1 MLRSSKM
8 YMGGEWV
15 EAVSEKTFDDHDP
28 STRTVF
34 AQIPLGERGDAKRAI
49 DVAYQARHPWA
60 QTPPVERA
68 AYLRKAADVL
78 EEKRE
83 EWVQILIEESGS
95 TFGKAMFEVHYS
107 AGLLRGAAA
116 QVHNVTGEILPANAP
131 DKFYMV
137 LRQPVGVVGV
147 ISPWNFPL
155 LLSLRGVAFAMAY
168 GNTIVL
174 KPSEETP
181 IGGGL
186 MIARLFDE
194 AGLPGGVFNV
204 VTCPRSTVEE
214 VGDELVSNPDVRR
227 ISFTGSSATGRHLAR
242 KAGEHLKRILLELG
256 GKNPLIVLKDADL
269 EYAVNAASFGTFFHQ
284 GQICMS
290 VERIFVET
298 PVAERFAKALAAKA
312 QTLKVGDPRSPD
324 TVIGPVINDRQMQ
337 KIRAHVDEAVQA
349 GAKPLCGA
357 RHDGP
362 YYYPTVLTDV
372 STDMAVFREET
383 FGPVVS
389 VMAVRDE
396 EEAVRM
402 ANDTTYGLVAGIIT
416 GDFQKGLALAE
427 RIESGMVHINDA
439 TVNDEPH
446 CPFGGVKGSGF
457 GRHGG
462 RMLVD
467 EFTDQRWITMQRAPR
482 SYPF

>member
-1 MLRSSKM
+1 MPHSYKM
-8 YMGGEWV
+8 YMDGEWV
-15 EAVSEKTFDDHDP
+15 EAAGGKTFDDHDP

-34 AQIPLGERGDAKRAI
+34 AHIPLGEKEDAKRAI
-49 DVAYQARHPWA
+49 AAASQARLFWA

-68 AYLRKAADVL
+68 AYLRKAADLL
-78 EEKRE
+78 EEKQE

-95 TFGKAMFEVHYS
+95 TFGKAMFEVQYS
-107 AGLLRGAAA
+107 AGLLREASA
-116 QVHNVTGEILPANAP
+116 QVHTVTGEILPSNMP
-131 DKFYMV
+131 GKFYMV

-181 IGGGL
+181 ISGGL
-186 MIARLFDE
+186 MIAQLFDE

-214 VGDELVSNPDVRR
+214 VGDELVSAPDVRR
-227 ISFTGSSATGRHLAR
+227 ISFTGSTDTGRHLAR
-242 KAGEHLKRILLELG
+242 KAGEHLKKILLELG
-256 GKNPLIVLKDADL
+256 GKNPLLVLKDADL
-269 EYAVNAASFGTFFHQ
+269 DYAVNAASFGSFFHQ

-290 VERIFVET
+290 VERILVEA
-298 PVAERFAKALAAKA
+298 PVAKRFAEKLAQKA
-312 QTLKVGDPRSPD
+312 QTLKVGDPRNPD
-324 TVIGPVINDRQMQ
+324 TVIGPVINDRQLD
-337 KIRAHVDEAVQA
+337 KIRTHVDEAVRA

-362 YYYPTVLTDV
+362 YYYPTVLTAV
-372 STDMAVFREET
+372 TTGMAVFREET

-462 RMLVD
+462 RTLVD
-467 EFTDQRWITMQRAPR
+467 EFTEQRWITMQRTPR
-482 SYPF
+482 VYPF